1 MPRRSGRQQSAEEL
15 TDQLLA
21 MTDQLIAENREL
33 KKQVARLQAAT
44 GGFDGNTRSTLNRLQ
59 RRLQSAL
66 TSDRP
71 SPRKRRRIT
80 DPEVLEKRRAA
91 LAKARAT
98 LAEKRAAGNS

>member
-1 MPRRSGRQQSAEEL
+1 
-15 TDQLLA
+15 

-33 KKQVARLQAAT
+33 KKQVARLQTAT
-44 GGFDGNTRSTLNRLQ
+44 GGFDGATRSTLNRLQ

-98 LAEKRAAGNS
+98 LAEKRAAGASG

>member
-1 MPRRSGRQQSAEEL
+1 
-15 TDQLLA
+15 

-33 KKQVARLQAAT
+33 KKQVARLQQAA

-98 LAEKRAAGNS
+98 LAEKRAAGSSE